1 MQFGLNRHE
10 CLNFAFVLHKKI
22 HSFSPNQTRVLFF
35 FVMYMIR
42 RKYATMPFF
51 QSTVKGAHV

>member
-10 CLNFAFVLHKKI
+10 CLNFAFVLHKNTLVFTQSDARI
-22 HSFSPNQTRVLFF
+22 VF

-51 QSTVKGAHV
+51 QTTVKGAHV

>member
-10 CLNFAFVLHKKI
+10 CLNFAFVLHTLVFTQSDARI
-22 HSFSPNQTRVLFF
+22 VF